1 MTHPARRPLIAGNWK
16 MHRTVSESVALAR
29 AVAEGGRIG
38 PRTDVVV
45 APVATALSA
54 VAQSLLGTGI
64 ALAGQ
69 NCHWET
75 QGAFTG
81 EVSPE
86 MLRDVGCT
94 FVLVGHSER
103 RQLFGETDATVHK
116 KLLGA
121 QRVGLVPI
129 GCLGETLAERES
141 GVTFTVLQRQLDG
154 MFGALDAAEADALAA
169 KLVIAYEP
177 VWAIGTGRTARSSDA
192 QLAHAYLRDRLRD
205 RLGDGA
211 EGVRIL
217 YGGSVKADNAAE
229 LLAQPDIDGVLV
241 GGASLDPAGFARI
254 IQAAG

>member
-1 MTHPARRPLIAGNWK
+1 MTNAARRPLIAGNWK
-16 MHRTVSESVALAR
+16 MHRTVAESVALAR
-29 AVAEGGRIG
+29 AVADGSRIG

-45 APVATALSA
+45 APVSTALSA
-54 VAQSLLGTGI
+54 VAQTLTGTGI
-64 ALAGQ
+64 GLSGQ

-86 MLRDVGCT
+86 MLRDVGCG

-116 KLLGA
+116 KLLA
-121 QRVGLVPI
+121 ARRAGLVPI
-129 GCLGETLAERES
+129 ACLGETLAERES
-141 GVTFTVLQRQLDG
+141 GVTFVVLQRQLDG
-154 MFGALDAAEADALAA
+154 MFAALDAAEADALAA
-169 KLVIAYEP
+169 GFVLAYEP

-217 YGGSVKADNAAE
+217 YGGSVKADNAAG

-241 GGASLDPAGFARI
+241 GGASLDAAGFARI